1 MQVGTLIALT
11 NDMKLLPGIARF
23 AAALTLTTCV
33 APHVVAQSKDADQ
46 SRAQA
51 LWQEAIRAKGG
62 RDRLHSVQNF
72 LISSQLNI
80 HTPGKIAETTVT
92 TETERLYVMPQKA
105 WIYELTPQYDVS
117 LEAKLINFDHN
128 FCAVTLAPARGEVP
142 GLSGCL
148 PTVPFEYLVQ
158 HPVIYL
164 METKWVRPV
173 PVRVRVEG
181 KVEVIETHI
190 GKIRAD
196 FYLDRKTKLPNKIIT
211 HRLNG
216 IWETFRLDE
225 PWESV
230 SRYSVMTLELSN
242 YKDINGILMPQ
253 RITQAR
259 EMSDTIDRRVEIED
273 ARYSFNES
281 YKPEIFHDPI
291 PRKVKRHD
299 WKG

>member
-1 MQVGTLIALT
+1 M
-11 NDMKLLPGIARF
+11 NRKLLSGIAGF
-23 AAALTLTTCV
+23 AVALTLTTCT
-33 APHVVAQSKDADQ
+33 ATHVIAQSKDADQ
-46 SRAQA
+46 NRAHA
-51 LWQEAIRAKGG
+51 LWEDAIRAKGG
-62 RDRLHSVQNF
+62 RDRLHSIENF
-72 LISSQLNI
+72 LISSQVNV
-80 HTPGKIAETTVT
+80 HTPGKIAVTTVT

-105 WIYELTPQYDVS
+105 WVYESTPQYDVS

-128 FCAVTLAPARGEVP
+128 FCAVTLAPAGGDVP
-142 GLSGCL
+142 GLSPCL

-181 KVEVIETHI
+181 RRQVEVIETHI

-211 HRLNG
+211 HRLTG
-216 IWETFRLDE
+216 FWESFRLNE

-242 YKDINGILMPQ
+242 YKDINGIMMPQ
-253 RITQAR
+253 RITQAT
-259 EMSDTIDRRVEIED
+259 EMSDTIDRRLEIED
-273 ARYSFNES
+273 ARYSFNVS
-281 YKPEIFHDPI
+281 YSPAIFHDPI
-291 PRKVKRHD
+291 PKKVKRHD